1 MFNVKFHWKKS
12 AAGQWLAV
20 GLMSAGLTACGG
32 GGSGS
37 VAPAP
42 TAQNSVQ
49 TGVLIDSPVS
59 GIAYE
64 TDSRSGVTNAAGE
77 FEYLAG
83 ETVAFSLGSLPLGEA
98 AGDARVTLFDLA
110 GVESVPETLDALYD
124 SITEEA
130 ADRPL
135 HKAINIAALLQTLD
149 ADGNP
154 DNGIEIPSAVAAR
167 FDDASLWLEQPYWRF
182 ENSIRLRRI
191 VRAAV
196 DAEEMTARAQ
206 VRAASALT
214 HLMEQAELDAS
225 IYYARRIETDL
236 DGLAGAERVHTRTF
250 DPDVG
255 RLTSSE
261 QDYDGDGSV
270 DNALAWTYDDGGR
283 LTRYEYDPDGDG
295 NAEETHVYT
304 YSDFGDL
311 VYRENRNAADEVI
324 YSDDRTYDADGNLV
338 ARSVV
343 NTRGND
349 TRERWFV
356 NDQGVRTA
364 YELDTDGDGTWD
376 RHDDLV
382 YDDQDR
388 WIERSIDR
396 DNDGSVDQ
404 YHTRAWHALGM
415 MTYEGRDND
424 NDGEVDVE
432 TEWVYSD
439 DGVVQSYEV
448 RYPTSEDQRN
458 ALRIDYTY
466 DADGRL
472 TRIAEDRGID
482 ETLDRIRTYTYS
494 TSTDGLELTE
504 QAYDNDAD
512 GSVDRR
518 TVQERDASGLLVRR
532 TDYTADGA
540 GSETSEVTEFT
551 YDDLDRLVERTS
563 PDAVVTYSDFLELPL
578 GLAI

>member
-1 MFNVKFHWKKS
+1 MFNVKFQWKKG

-20 GLMSAGLTACGG
+20 GLMSAGLAACGG

-37 VAPAP
+37 VASAP
-42 TAQNSVQ
+42 VAQNSVQ

-83 ETVAFSLGSLPLGEA
+83 ETVAFSLGTLPLGEA
-98 AGDARVTLFDLA
+98 TGEARVTLFDLA
-110 GVESVPETLDALYD
+110 GVESVPGTLNELYE
-124 SITEEA
+124 SVTEEA

-154 DNGIEIPSAVAAR
+154 ENGIDVPAAVAAR
-167 FDDASLWLEQPYWRF
+167 FDDTSLWLEQPYWRF
-182 ENSIRLRRI
+182 ESSVRLRRI
-191 VRAAV
+191 LRAAV
-196 DAEEMTARAQ
+196 DAEELTARAQ
-206 VRAASALT
+206 VRAAPALA
-214 HLMEQAELDAS
+214 HLMEQAELDVS

-236 DGLAGAERVHTRTF
+236 NGLAGAERVHTRTF
-250 DPDVG
+250 DADVG
-255 RLTSSE
+255 RLTSSV
-261 QDYDGDGSV
+261 QDHDGDGSP
-270 DNALAWTYDDGGR
+270 DNAVAWAYNDNGQ
-283 LTRYEYDPDGDG
+283 LTRYEYDSDGDG
-295 NAEETHVYT
+295 EAEETHLYT

-324 YSDDRTYDADGNLV
+324 YTDARTYDAGGNLV
-338 ARSVV
+338 ARNVT

-349 TRERWFV
+349 TRQRWFV

-388 WIERSIDR
+388 WIERSIDL

-404 YHTRAWHALGM
+404 YHTRTWHALGM
-415 MTYEGRDND
+415 MTYEGKDND
-424 NDGEVDVE
+424 NDGDVDVE
-432 TEWVYSD
+432 NEWVYSE
-439 DGVVQSYEV
+439 DGLVQSYEV
-448 RYPTSEDQRN
+448 RYPTSEDQSN
-458 ALRIDYTY
+458 TLRIEYSY
-466 DADGRL
+466 DAEGRL
-472 TRIAEDRGID
+472 TRIAEDRGMD
-482 ETLDRIRTYTYS
+482 ESLDRIRTYTYS
-494 TSTDGLELTE
+494 TNADGLAVTE

-518 TVQERDASGLLVRR
+518 SVQERDTSDLLVRR

-540 GSETSEVTEFT
+540 GSETSEVTEYT
-551 YDDLDRLVERTS
+551 YDDLDRLVERSS
-563 PDAVVTYSDFLELPL
+563 PDSVVTYSDFQELPL
-578 GLAI
+578 GLGI